1 MGTIVC
7 PTVINQKHSD
17 ALPKQYKDLAAEPA
31 QAGTRCDRQRVQE
44 IGRGERGEVEKQGMM
59 LIKVPAEQQAQF
71 QKIAGRPIV
80 AENKA
85 EFDAQGLLDL
95 VLASA
100 GAAK

>member
-1 MGTIVC
+1 
-7 PTVINQKHSD
+7 
-17 ALPKQYKDLAAEPA
+17 
-31 QAGTRCDRQRVQE
+31 
-44 IGRGERGEVEKQGMM
+44 MM